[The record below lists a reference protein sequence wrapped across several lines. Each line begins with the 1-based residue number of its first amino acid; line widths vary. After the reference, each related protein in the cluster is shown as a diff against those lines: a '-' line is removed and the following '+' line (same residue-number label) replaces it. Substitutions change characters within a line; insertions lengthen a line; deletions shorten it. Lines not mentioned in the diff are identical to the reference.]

1 VYVPNTMSEMHRAV
15 TSVALPTKYLELH
28 MTQTTSRYLSRAEI
42 RRRIQAAP
50 PTPKRRMPNVTRY
63 EPALVTAGGK
73 ILCRRC
79 AGTSRRTGLQCGAP
93 AEAHSKK
100 CRFHG
105 SRATGPVTLAGLER
119 CALARWHGKGES
131 RSERVQARETSQTI
145 RLLKELWILLESNPK
160 GSELSTSPLVEAV
173 LTRVAERACDSSSQG
188 EPLYKK
194 VRSSP

>member
-1 VYVPNTMSEMHRAV
+1 MIVQNKPLKLTRAD
-15 TSVALPTKYLELH
+15 
-28 MTQTTSRYLSRAEI
+28 I
-42 RRRIQAAP
+42 RRRIQSAP
-50 PTPKRRMPNVTRY
+50 PTPKQRRPHVKRY
-63 EPALVTAGGK
+63 EPMLVTAGGK

-105 SRATGPVTLAGLER
+105 SRATGPITLAGLER
-119 CALARWHGKGES
+119 CAMAKWQGKGES
-131 RSERVQARETSQTI
+131 RRERVQAQKASETI

-160 GSELSTSPLVEAV
+160 GSALSASPLVEAV
-173 LTRVAERACDSSSQG
+173 LARVAMAECDSSSQE

>member
-1 VYVPNTMSEMHRAV
+1 M
-15 TSVALPTKYLELH
+15 TK
-28 MTQTTSRYLSRAEI
+28 TKSRYLSRAEI

-50 PTPKRRMPNVTRY
+50 TTPKRRSPHVIRY
-63 EPALVTAGGK
+63 APMLATAGGK

-93 AEAHSKK
+93 AELHSKK

-105 SRATGPVTLAGLER
+105 SRATGPVTLAGLGR
-119 CALARWHGKGES
+119 CAMAKWKGKSES
-131 RSERVQARETSQTI
+131 RRERVQAQKASQTV
-145 RLLKELWILLESNPK
+145 RLLKELWLLLESNPN
-160 GSELSTSPLVEAV
+160 GSALSAAPLVAAV
-173 LTRVAERACDSSSQG
+173 LARVAMAEYDSSSQG

>member
-1 VYVPNTMSEMHRAV
+1 M
-15 TSVALPTKYLELH
+15 TK
-28 MTQTTSRYLSRAEI
+28 TKSRYLSRAEI

-50 PTPKRRMPNVTRY
+50 TTPKRRSPHVIRY
-63 EPALVTAGGK
+63 APMLATAGGK

-93 AEAHSKK
+93 AELHSKK

-105 SRATGPVTLAGLER
+105 SRATGPVTLAGLGR
-119 CALARWHGKGES
+119 CAMAKWKGKSES
-131 RSERVQARETSQTI
+131 RRERVQAQKASQTV
-145 RLLKELWILLESNPK
+145 RLLKELWLLLESNPN
-160 GSELSTSPLVEAV
+160 GSALSASPLVEAV
-173 LTRVAERACDSSSQG
+173 LARVAMAEYDSSSQG

>member
-1 VYVPNTMSEMHRAV
+1 M
-15 TSVALPTKYLELH
+15 TK
-28 MTQTTSRYLSRAEI
+28 TKSRYLSRAEI

-50 PTPKRRMPNVTRY
+50 PIPKRRRPHVIRY
-63 EPALVTAGGK
+63 EPVLVTAGGK

-119 CALARWHGKGES
+119 CALAKWQGKGES
-131 RSERVQARETSQTI
+131 RRERVQAQKASQTV
-145 RLLKELWILLESNPK
+145 RLLKELWLLLESNPE
-160 GSELSTSPLVEAV
+160 GGALSASPLVEAV
-173 LTRVAERACDSSSQG
+173 LARVAKGSCDSSSQG
-188 EPLYKK
+188 GPTNKK

>member
-1 VYVPNTMSEMHRAV
+1 M
-15 TSVALPTKYLELH
+15 TK
-28 MTQTTSRYLSRAEI
+28 TKSRYLSRAEI

-50 PTPKRRMPNVTRY
+50 TTPKRRRPHVKRY
-63 EPALVTAGGK
+63 EPVLVTGGGK

-79 AGTSRRTGLQCGAP
+79 AGTSRRTGRQCGAP

-105 SRATGPVTLAGLER
+105 SRATGPITLAGLER
-119 CALARWHGKGES
+119 CAMAKWKGKGES
-131 RSERVQARETSQTI
+131 RRERVQARGTSQTV
-145 RLLKELWILLESNPK
+145 RLLKELWLLLESNPK
-160 GSELSTSPLVEAV
+160 GSALSVSPLVEAV
-173 LTRVAERACDSSSQG
+173 LARVAMAECDSSSQE